1 MKALDDIILGFLI
14 FFVVERT
21 IRLLGTSF
29 IEPWAE
35 SKTQDRHKVESIKI
49 LGEIAIILAF
59 IWLIHKNRR
68 LLVPL
73 NRS

>member
-14 FFVVERT
+14 FFAVERT
-21 IRLLGTSF
+21 IRLMGASL

-35 SKTQDRHKVESIKI
+35 TKTQDRHKVESIKI
-49 LGEIAIILAF
+49 FGEIAIILAF
-59 IWLIHKNRR
+59 ILIIHKNRR
-68 LLVPL
+68 LLSPL

>member
-14 FFVVERT
+14 FFAVERT
-21 IRLLGTSF
+21 IRLLGASI

-35 SKTQDRHKVESIKI
+35 SKTEDRHKVEAMKI
-49 LGEIAIILAF
+49 GGEIAIIITF
-59 IWLIHKNRR
+59 IWFVHKNRR
-68 LLVPL
+68 FLSPL